1 MALNLLFHR
10 GMLHIAKNLI
20 LVAFLSSTSLAIA
33 AGSPAD
39 VKAETLKS
47 LQGMRNE
54 NVKRLKDVDRALSK
68 KIEEAKP
75 GQIEKEVSTLRT
87 ARKEHILRQDL
98 LDRLILQVDANF
110 RGGDLR
116 QFLQVALT
124 EMAKTDAMS
133 TNSEASLWKFLKYA
147 AEAVSSLPERKENIL
162 AFLEGYMNRS
172 VSDPIKPQDYLNSR
186 NYTNGSMSEQGHP
199 MKRDEVGD
207 VADQRLQE
215 LQESVEPEVKS
226 NIPAPQVIKSST
238 N

>member
-1 MALNLLFHR
+1 
-10 GMLHIAKNLI
+10 MLQLAKNLI
-20 LVAFLSSTSLAIA
+20 LTATLSCTSVALA
-33 AGSPAD
+33 AGSPGD
-39 VKAETLKS
+39 IKAETLRS
-47 LQGMRNE
+47 LQGIRSE
-54 NVKRLKDVDRALSK
+54 NVKRLKDIDRALSK

-75 GQIEKEVSTLRT
+75 GNLEKEVTTLRT
-87 ARKEHILRQDL
+87 ARKEHMLRQDF

-133 TNSEASLWKFLKYA
+133 TSSEAGLWKFLKYA
-147 AEAVSSLPERKENIL
+147 AEAISSLPERKENIV

-186 NYTNGSMSEQGHP
+186 NYTNGSTSEQGDP
-199 MKRDEVGD
+199 LKREEAGEV
-207 VADQRLQE
+207 AAQRLQE
-215 LQESVEPEVKS
+215 LNESAEPEVKS
-226 NIPAPQVIKSST
+226 NIPAPQIIKNST